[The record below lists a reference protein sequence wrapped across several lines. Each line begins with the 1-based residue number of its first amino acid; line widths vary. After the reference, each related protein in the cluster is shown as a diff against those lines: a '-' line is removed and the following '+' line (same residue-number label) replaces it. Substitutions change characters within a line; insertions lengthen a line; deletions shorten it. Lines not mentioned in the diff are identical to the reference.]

1 MTQKLEITLGQYS
14 TKGRKEVN
22 QDFYGALFPED
33 HLLASKGFVAAIAD
47 GISSSGVS
55 HVASE
60 TAISTFIADYYS
72 TSEAWSIKNSA
83 ERVLGSVNS
92 WLHSQTQKSQYKY
105 DLDKGYVCTFSALI
119 IKSNKA
125 HIFHIGDTRVYRL
138 LKKSLEQLT
147 EDHRMYISQEKSYL
161 ARALGINRHL
171 DIDYISTDI
180 SVDDIFILATDGFY
194 EYTDFNLINDVVM
207 KYPADLNMA
216 AKELVEESYKKGSSD
231 NITVQIVRID
241 KIQELSNNEINNQ
254 LIALPFPPALSDKV
268 VIDGYKI
275 LRDIKLGS
283 RSYTYLAVDEVTGV
297 QVVIKV
303 PSVGMR
309 DDLAYLERFLVEE
322 WVARRINNPHV
333 LKLCPQTRKKNYLY
347 VASEF
352 IQGQSLT
359 QWLLDYPQLDLMKFR
374 EIIGQVGK
382 GLQAFHRI
390 EAIHQDLKPDNI
402 MIDNDGLVK
411 LIDFGAS
418 RVAGVIEMNLIS
430 EDVNFLGSAQY
441 AAPEY
446 FLGEV
451 GTSSSDIF
459 SLGVIAYQ
467 MLSGKLPYG
476 SKVPK
481 ATTIKSQKNL
491 LYTPITSINPRVP
504 DWVDAAIR
512 KALQINPIERYQE
525 VSEFIYDINKP
536 NLALTEKKITPLI
549 ERDPVI
555 FWKTICLVMLMAL
568 VLTNVLTHLR

>member
-60 TAISTFIADYYS
+60 SAISTFITDYYS

-125 HIFHIGDTRVYRL
+125 HIFHVGDTRVYRL
-138 LKKSLEQLT
+138 LSKSLEQLT
-147 EDHRMYISQEKSYL
+147 EDHRMYVSQEKSYL

-171 DIDYISTDI
+171 DVDYISTDI

-194 EYTDFNLINDVVM
+194 EHTDFNLINDMVM
-207 KYPADLNMA
+207 KYPADLNIA

-275 LRDIKLGS
+275 LRDIKVGS
-283 RSYTYLAVDEVTGV
+283 RSYTYLAVDEETGV

-322 WVARRINNPHV
+322 WIARRIDNPHV
-333 LKLCPQTRKKNYLY
+333 LKLCPKTRKKSYLY
-347 VASEF
+347 VVSEF

-359 QWLLDYPQLDLMKFR
+359 QWLLDYPQLDLIKFR

-411 LIDFGAS
+411 IIDFGAS
-418 RVAGVIEMNLIS
+418 RVAGIVEMNLVS
-430 EDVNFLGSAQY
+430 EGVNFLGSAQY

-467 MLSGKLPYG
+467 MLSGRLPYG
-476 SKVPK
+476 SNVPK

-491 LYTPITSINPRVP
+491 VYTPITSINPRVP
-504 DWVDAAIR
+504 VWVDAAIR
-512 KALQINPIERYQE
+512 KALHINPIERYQE

-536 NLALTEKKITPLI
+536 NLALTEEKIIPLI

-555 FWKTICLVMLMAL
+555 FWKTICLIMLMAL
-568 VLTNVLTHLR
+568 ILTNVISHL

>member
-60 TAISTFIADYYS
+60 SAISTFITDYYS

-125 HIFHIGDTRVYRL
+125 HIFHVGDTRVYRL
-138 LKKSLEQLT
+138 LSKSLEQLT
-147 EDHRMYISQEKSYL
+147 EDHRMYVSQEKSYL

-171 DIDYISTDI
+171 DVDYISTDI

-194 EYTDFNLINDVVM
+194 EHTDFNLINDMVM

-275 LRDIKLGS
+275 LRDIKVGS
-283 RSYTYLAVDEVTGV
+283 RSYTYLAVDEETGV

-322 WVARRINNPHV
+322 WIARRIDNPHV
-333 LKLCPQTRKKNYLY
+333 LKLCPQTRKKSYLY
-347 VASEF
+347 VVSEF

-359 QWLLDYPQLDLMKFR
+359 QWLLDYPQLDLIKFR

-411 LIDFGAS
+411 IIDFGAS
-418 RVAGVIEMNLIS
+418 RVAGIVEMNLVS
-430 EDVNFLGSAQY
+430 EGVNFLGSAQY

-467 MLSGKLPYG
+467 MLSGRLPYG
-476 SKVPK
+476 SNVPK

-491 LYTPITSINPRVP
+491 VYTPITSINPRVP
-504 DWVDAAIR
+504 VWVDAAIR
-512 KALQINPIERYQE
+512 KALHINPIERYQE

-536 NLALTEKKITPLI
+536 NLALTEEKIIPLI

-555 FWKTICLVMLMAL
+555 FWKTICLIMLMAL
-568 VLTNVLTHLR
+568 ILTNVISHL